1 MSTTLG
7 YPAQPS
13 GQRSARGA
21 CKAMG
26 TAGRSPVPAA
36 SGLLPNSTTEAAA
49 GRVGRAALAGPA
61 PGAARGIR
69 AA

>member
-1 MSTTLG
+1 
-7 YPAQPS
+7 
-13 GQRSARGA
+13 
-21 CKAMG
+21 MG